1 MCHRR
6 VVILRTPL
14 SLTSQPVLSMS
25 QSDLTSQFD
34 SSRAG
39 RLLSILEPAL
49 HAPHHHSSRP
59 KTEALSSAKFHTH
72 LSPFTCPSSTPRKKK
87 IKIPSLT
94 QPTIPASASNPA
106 EDSPTGRR
114 AVVTLHAKASSEHSS
129 RKTPRTGG
137 LEGSTSSKNG
147 VCGSSARILGHG
159 LHPGIA
165 QFWNLMQEPSH
176 GALIFDA
183 ALGFCWWGGVP
194 PVEKKFVAVVDDVVF
209 V

>member
-1 MCHRR
+1 M
-6 VVILRTPL
+6 
-14 SLTSQPVLSMS
+14 
-25 QSDLTSQFD
+25 
-34 SSRAG
+34 
-39 RLLSILEPAL
+39 SILHP
-49 HAPHHHSSRP
+49 
-59 KTEALSSAKFHTH
+59 
-72 LSPFTCPSSTPRKKK
+72 KKK
-87 IKIPSLT
+87 KFKIPSLT
-94 QPTIPASASNPA
+94 QPPTQTIIPASASNPA
-106 EDSPTGRR
+106 EDPPTERR
-114 AVVTLHAKASSEHSS
+114 AGVTLHAKASSEHSS